1 MPGGKPRRASLSAA
15 AAEQAAL
22 RYLARR
28 DRTQEQVRAYL
39 LRLGLSQPGVRTLLR
54 QLVRLGYVNDA
65 RYAARWTKAR
75 LARRPMGRDRLEA
88 ELLAQGL
95 DASLVASTL
104 ALEFGE
110 RSERDLAQ
118 TLLAKGAK
126 AVRGASPGQ
135 LGALLRRHGFS
146 EDLIQN
152 LLDSKE

>member
-1 MPGGKPRRASLSAA
+1 M
-15 AAEQAAL
+15 L
-22 RYLARR
+22 RYLSRR

-39 LRLGLSQPGVRTLLR
+39 LRVGLSQPGVRTLLR
-54 QLVRLGYVNDA
+54 RLVRLGYVNDA
-65 RYAARWTKAR
+65 RYAARWAKAQ

-104 ALEFGE
+104 TLVFGE

-118 TLLAKGAK
+118 TLLAKRAK
-126 AVRGASPGQ
+126 AGRGASPGQ

-146 EDLIQN
+146 EDLIQD
-152 LLDSKE
+152 LLGSKE